1 VSVDWDC
8 DKGKTSKGHA
18 MPTLDTLRLVPDVVY
33 FRARLSGLLIEL
45 SKRAWQD
52 LKDSCS

>member
-1 VSVDWDC
+1 
-8 DKGKTSKGHA
+8 